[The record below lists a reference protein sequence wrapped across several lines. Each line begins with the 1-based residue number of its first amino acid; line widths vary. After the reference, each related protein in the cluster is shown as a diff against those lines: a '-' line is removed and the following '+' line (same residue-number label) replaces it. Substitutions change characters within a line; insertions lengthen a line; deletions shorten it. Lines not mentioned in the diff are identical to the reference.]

1 MGFVT
6 TESRFS
12 NLPAFCIDVGGC
24 QRVEDGTIQKL
35 GTLSWSDGTVDTIL
49 FQANLV
55 VPPAPS
61 ISLTFNG
68 KTVDRIGQGEF
79 ARTPDGQL
87 DGVFTVTLNTGSGNR
102 FVTRVD
108 VVRNNGDGI
117 WNTNPGDGFWILGA
131 ATNETALLYNGATD
145 SVNFL
150 LMEGSTFKI
159 FASDLQNRM
168 FTPGSN
174 FVVTVSFGDGTTA
187 MSSVTLPVS
196 TTPIALVYNGPLR
209 DRVRQNNLSQGADGS
224 LDPTFTVNFP
234 SGANTRTVTSLRL
247 DSSNGGI
254 WDTNSTTGFW
264 TLGAAPNVDAPLLNA
279 GNDSVNF
286 AVSPGGSFL
295 IFASDWFSGAPF
307 PNGLFQP
314 GNQFTLTITFSDGSP
329 ATATTAIPANNDAI
343 SLQYNGPLQ
352 DRVADD
358 NHAIGSDGFLD
369 PTFTVTFPATGN
381 PRTVTSLRMNSSDG
395 GVWDTNAATGF
406 WTLSAATN
414 LDTPSYNAADDSVNF
429 TVPVGGTFMI
439 FASDWFRG
447 APFPNGLFQKGKAFT
462 LAIGFNDGSTA
473 TATTVIP

>member
-1 MGFVT
+1 MARPKGSGSASLATILTAAAIACIATFIPRMSAATTIIFYDSFPTGVDSDDPPLDSQPPARQVEATSCFDFIDPKCLIFLGPPSVGAFVRESHLPTTVYIAAPDGVHLRGFFGWGQEPVPPGPPGIGMGFVT

-35 GTLSWSDGTVDTIL
+35 GTLSWSDGTVDKIL

-174 FVVTVSFGDGTTA
+174 FVVTVSFGD
-187 MSSVTLPVS
+187 
-196 TTPIALVYNGPLR
+196 
-209 DRVRQNNLSQGADGS
+209 
-224 LDPTFTVNFP
+224 
-234 SGANTRTVTSLRL
+234 
-247 DSSNGGI
+247 
-254 WDTNSTTGFW
+254 
-264 TLGAAPNVDAPLLNA
+264 
-279 GNDSVNF
+279 
-286 AVSPGGSFL
+286 
-295 IFASDWFSGAPF
+295 
-307 PNGLFQP
+307 
-314 GNQFTLTITFSDGSP
+314 
-329 ATATTAIPANNDAI
+329 
-343 SLQYNGPLQ
+343 
-352 DRVADD
+352 
-358 NHAIGSDGFLD
+358 
-369 PTFTVTFPATGN
+369 
-381 PRTVTSLRMNSSDG
+381 
-395 GVWDTNAATGF
+395 
-406 WTLSAATN
+406 
-414 LDTPSYNAADDSVNF
+414 
-429 TVPVGGTFMI
+429 
-439 FASDWFRG
+439 
-447 APFPNGLFQKGKAFT
+447 
-462 LAIGFNDGSTA
+462 
-473 TATTVIP
+473 